1 MQAVVQ
7 VFPGNLRA
15 KFGQPLANHNAVMAL
30 SLETGVLLLPG
41 IRVDC
46 QGAKPRRK
54 SCWNKRFIETC
65 KFEDQPMVR
74 LNLEGL
80 QTELADFCGFLVA
93 HAPCSEEDV
102 GFTKSCTNGPT
113 IEHTHTSQGNYAGTT
128 KFLAKAN
135 GKNMS

>member
-1 MQAVVQ
+1 MIPNIQGTQKLQVIRWNKARAMQAVVQ

-65 KFEDQPMVR
+65 KF
-74 LNLEGL
+74 
-80 QTELADFCGFLVA
+80 
-93 HAPCSEEDV
+93 
-102 GFTKSCTNGPT
+102 
-113 IEHTHTSQGNYAGTT
+113 
-128 KFLAKAN
+128 
-135 GKNMS
+135 